1 MMEQKDFAVFPAPE
15 VTHHPQKFVLMRNCE
30 QGKKQTQ
37 CRSSRRF
44 QKQLH
49 ARRRKAAAQ
58 KGHREPWPSASAP
71 QPCFLLRRKMDMERA
86 GNPQV
91 AAGTKPTF
99 LAKAVTNQYPSQE
112 EAAGSNLVLR

>member
-1 MMEQKDFAVFPAPE
+1 
-15 VTHHPQKFVLMRNCE
+15 
-30 QGKKQTQ
+30 
-37 CRSSRRF
+37 
-44 QKQLH
+44 
-49 ARRRKAAAQ
+49 
-58 KGHREPWPSASAP
+58 
-71 QPCFLLRRKMDMERA
+71 MDMERA